1 MMQIIH
7 LYGIIKNLRQMK
19 HITQLFITSIL
30 LLLTTA
36 LTAQDTWSLERCID
50 HALRNNLDVRRQRLQ
65 EERTGHDVLYSYANL
80 APSFNADSRMDVNYG
95 RTIDAV
101 TNQFFTE
108 RVVSQRMSATGNLTL
123 FAGFRTINNIRYNLA
138 RQTAF
143 KYDTEKLEND
153 LILTIAN
160 AYLQILYFED
170 MLEVATQQLE
180 ISRQQV
186 ERTSILLEG
195 GTVSRRD
202 LLEMEAVA
210 AEQEVIHTNIQN
222 NLNLSYL
229 ELIHLLELDPD
240 IDFAIEQP
248 SLDIEA
254 IQVIV
259 DPASV
264 LEKAGNVEP
273 SLTAA
278 QHRITMAE
286 RNLAIVRGE
295 RVPTL
300 SLIAG
305 LGTRYSEA
313 FTREINGNGQKT
325 SPILHHAGLPPA
337 LPGKGNEEPLFET
350 IPYFD
355 QLTENYSRSTFITLN
370 IPIFNSFQT
379 RTRVQ
384 HARIDLDQA
393 RISYEQSRNNL
404 SRVIHQ
410 AHADAMAAYQD
421 YNSNSKALEASRES
435 FTYAEEGFTL
445 GRVSTLEYNEAK
457 ARLHRAE
464 VNVLQSMYE
473 FVFKVK
479 ILEFYQGEG
488 FIL

>member
-1 MMQIIH
+1 
-7 LYGIIKNLRQMK
+7 MK
-19 HITQLFITSIL
+19 HITQLFIISL
-30 LLLTTA
+30 LLLSNTA
-36 LTAQDTWSLERCID
+36 LTAQETWSLDRCID
-50 HALRNNLDVRRQRLQ
+50 YALKNNLDVRRQRLQ
-65 EERTGHDVLYSYANL
+65 QERTDHDLLHSYANL
-80 APSFNADSRMDVNYG
+80 APTFNADSRMDVNYG

-108 RVVSQRMSATGNLTL
+108 RVVSQRISASGNLTL

-170 MLEVATQQLE
+170 MLEVATQQLD

-186 ERTSILLEG
+186 ERTGILLEG

-210 AEQEVIHTNIQN
+210 AEQEVIHTNIRN

-240 IDFAIEQP
+240 IDFAIERP
-248 SLDIEA
+248 TMDMEA

-259 DPASV
+259 DPANV

-278 QHRITMAE
+278 RHRITMAE

-295 RVPTL
+295 SIPTL

-313 FTREINGNGQKT
+313 FTRAVNGNEQKA
-325 SPILHHAGLPPA
+325 SPVLHHAGVMPA
-337 LPGKGNEEPLFET
+337 VLIKGNEEPQMET

-379 RTRVQ
+379 RTRIQ

-421 YNSNSKALEASRES
+421 YNSNSKALEASKAS
-435 FTYAEEGFTL
+435 FAFAEEGFTL
-445 GRVSTLEYNEAK
+445 GRVSTLEFNEAK

-488 FIL
+488 FRL

>member
-1 MMQIIH
+1 
-7 LYGIIKNLRQMK
+7 MK
-19 HITQLFITSIL
+19 HITQLFIISIL
-30 LLLTTA
+30 LLSNTL
-36 LTAQDTWSLERCID
+36 LTAQSTWSLERCIN
-50 HALRNNLDVRRQRLQ
+50 HALENNLDVRRQRLQ
-65 EERTGHDVLYSYANL
+65 QERTGHDLMHSYANL
-80 APSFNADSRMDVNYG
+80 APTFNADSRMDVNYG
-95 RTIDAV
+95 RTIDDV

-108 RVVSQRMSATGNLTL
+108 RIVSQRMSATGNLTL

-186 ERTSILLEG
+186 ERTRILLEG

-240 IDFAIEQP
+240 IDFVIERP
-248 SLDIEA
+248 AMEIEA
-254 IQVIV
+254 VQVIV
-259 DPASV
+259 DPANV
-264 LEKAGNVEP
+264 LEKAGNTEP

-278 QHRITMAE
+278 KHRITMAE
-286 RNLAIVRGE
+286 RNLAIVNGE
-295 RVPTL
+295 RIPTL
-300 SLIAG
+300 SLITS

-325 SPILHHAGLPPA
+325 SPIIHHAGLNPA
-337 LPGKGNEEPLFET
+337 APIKGVEETQYET

-355 QLTENYSRSTFITLN
+355 QLTENYSRSAFITLS

-379 RTRVQ
+379 RTRIQ

-404 SRVIHQ
+404 SRIIHQ
-410 AHADAMAAYQD
+410 AHADAMAAYQE
-421 YNSNSKALEASRES
+421 YNSNSKALEASKAS
-435 FTYAEEGFTL
+435 FAYAEQGFTL
-445 GRVSTLEYNEAK
+445 GRVSTLEYNEAR
-457 ARLHRAE
+457 ARLQRAE

-488 FIL
+488 FQL